1 VQSTDSTRATEALLA
16 ASRALIGIAARALPE
31 TADVTLPQW
40 RALILLDSEGQL
52 NVSALSGYLAIEP
65 SSCTRLCDRLER
77 KGLIERRLSSGSRR
91 EMSLGLSAA
100 GSALVAEANARRRAE
115 VEELV
120 GRLTPAQRRDLAAAL
135 GPLVDV
141 AGEAAD
147 RAWVLGWA
155 D

>member
-52 NVSALSGYLAIEP
+52 NVSTLSGYLAIEP

-77 KGLIERRLSSGSRR
+77 KGLIERRLSEGSRR
-91 EMSLGLSAA
+91 EMSLGLSPA

-115 VEELV
+115 IEELV

-141 AGEAAD
+141 AGQAAD